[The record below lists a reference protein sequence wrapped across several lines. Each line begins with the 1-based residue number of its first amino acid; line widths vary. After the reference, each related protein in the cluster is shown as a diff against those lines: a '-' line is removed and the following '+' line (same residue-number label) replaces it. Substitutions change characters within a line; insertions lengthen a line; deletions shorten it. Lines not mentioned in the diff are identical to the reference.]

1 MAQVGIMIEGQEGLS
16 WGRWRKICLDT
27 DRLGFASLRRSDH
40 FTSLNGRPDQDCIET
55 WISLAL
61 AAEWTKNIEIGP
73 MVSPMTFRPPAL
85 LARMAAAV
93 DVLAAGRLILG
104 VGAGWNEHEH
114 TEFDIPFYTETQR
127 FDMLEAGIK
136 TIRETWNKSSP
147 KPLRNPIPLLLGG
160 KGVKRTLPLVARE
173 ASEWNYSKLD
183 ADGYRQ
189 RRDLLEQRCRH
200 IGRDPA
206 SIRHSVMTGFLVGRN
221 RTELLER
228 AAQVTQVVD
237 DLNEMSPEEVLENRK
252 EAWLVGTPEQIAERM
267 REFGRLGIHLFMLQH
282 WLLDDREALE
292 LLAKEVIPAV
302 A

>member
-16 WGRWRKICLDT
+16 WDRWRKICEDT

-40 FTSLNGRPDQDCIET
+40 FVSLNGHPDQDCIEC

-93 DVLAAGRLILG
+93 DVLAGGRLILG

-114 TEFDIPFYTETQR
+114 REFDIPFYTEKQR
-127 FDMLEAGIK
+127 FDMLETGIK
-136 TIRETWNKSSP
+136 TIRETWTKSNP
-147 KPLRNPIPLLLGG
+147 KPARNPIPLLLGG
-160 KGVKRTLPLVARE
+160 KGLRRTLPLVARE

-183 ADGYRQ
+183 ADGYRE
-189 RRDLLEQRCRH
+189 RRDLLEQRCGH
-200 IGRDPA
+200 LGRDPA
-206 SIRHSVMTGFLVGRN
+206 SIRHSVMTSFIIGRN

-228 AAQVTQVVD
+228 AAKVSQVVD
-237 DLNEMSPEEVLENRK
+237 DLNGMSPEDVLENRK
-252 EAWLVGTPEQIAERM
+252 EAWFVGAPEQVAERM

-282 WLLDDREALE
+282 WLLDDRDALE
-292 LLAKEVIPAV
+292 LIAKEVIPAV